1 MQICIYKTM
10 IKIYCI
16 LSFFNFVSRQRRDQQ
31 EALFGGIFPQKAEPQ
46 HRSQQAFCNE
56 CSSEPSLTV
65 FSLPWWC
72 VNILWQ
78 ASKYCLVTHCWSESG
93 LVTSDFH
100 FLDHL
105 SYFISRVQGLG
116 RSDWYISD
124 ISSMFVFS
132 CVTIMLGT
140 RPSNWTAVF
149 WVGPN
154 LKI

>member
-1 MQICIYKTM
+1 MQICIYKSM

-16 LSFFNFVSRQRRDQQ
+16 LSFFNFVFHQRRDRQ
-31 EALFGGIFPQKAEPQ
+31 EAFFGGILPQKAEPQ
-46 HRSQQAFCNE
+46 HCSQWAFRSE

-65 FSLPWWC
+65 FPLSWWC

-78 ASKYCLVTHCWSESG
+78 ASKYCLLAHCWSESG
-93 LVTSDFH
+93 LVNFDFH
-100 FLDHL
+100 FLDRL
-105 SYFISRVQGLG
+105 SYSMSRVQGLG

-132 CVTIMLGT
+132 RVTIMLGT
-140 RPSNWTAVF
+140 RPSNRTAVF